1 MLVDEASPNNAM
13 RGIGSLNNAGVYG
26 LAFWASL
33 SEAAVLGNIR
43 MVITTGGNVGIGTT
57 EPGARLDVRGLD
69 TQAYNLA
76 IGTSTAYNMVVSN
89 QWQRRHR
96 DDESAIAL
104 GCQW

>member
-1 MLVDEASPNNAM
+1 M

-57 EPGARLDVRGLD
+57 GPQNKLDVNGGIL
-69 TQAYNLA
+69 AYGILNSPRPNSVSLSQEG
-76 IGTSTAYNMVVSN
+76 GTSRLMATRASSSASLAAATAN
-89 QWQRRHR
+89 
-96 DDESAIAL
+96 
-104 GCQW
+104 